1 MSSESIQ
8 QGARGPQHE
17 PEPEQHVVSSQE
29 AATPLS
35 VRRKRNVV
43 LHQLSLAVGTVQR
56 VNVVLRDIDAL
67 TAPQEEQSKNDH
79 DDDDDDD
86 DDDAPMAIEGRDT
99 NDARTYAASGAAE
112 PHETRESQAS
122 LQQARSISVKQRL
135 LVEELKRWKDA

>member
-67 TAPQEEQSKNDH
+67 TAPQENQGENDH
-79 DDDDDDD
+79 DDDEDDV
-86 DDDAPMAIEGRDT
+86 PMAIEGRDT
-99 NDARTYAASGAAE
+99 NDARGYADAAAAAAE

-122 LQQARSISVKQRL
+122 LQQARSISEKQRL
-135 LVEELKRWKDA
+135 LLEELKRWKDA